1 MEDVGSGGFETKGI
15 GLWIEAF
22 GPERSVPWPA
32 FVEAIEVRSFN
43 RPGDGVKGSRDRME
57 GRLLIYDCDRFNP
70 TPPPPTIIQKYLRA
84 HHPMELQGPVPLEQ
98 VGTTTA

>member
-1 MEDVGSGGFETKGI
+1 MEDVGSGGFETKGV

-43 RPGDGVKGSRDRME
+43 GPGMVSKDRVTVWKSALADMIVIGS
-57 GRLLIYDCDRFNP
+57 I
-70 TPPPPTIIQKYLRA
+70 TPLPTII
-84 HHPMELQGPVPLEQ
+84 
-98 VGTTTA
+98 